1 MKTRLV
7 QLGFLSL
14 ALLVARPALCQTEI
28 IVREKPLESR
38 ALAGAVQLGDSPEG
52 VKGVLVEW
60 CSPDWKTVK
69 TSTRTDEK
77 GRFSFSKASKKEL
90 HYLRFSFPGAH
101 TLQIKVKMTG
111 SGPKELTV
119 RLEFAT

>member
-1 MKTRLV
+1 ML
-7 QLGFLSL
+7 LGRTAFS
-14 ALLVARPALCQTEI
+14 QTEI

-38 ALAGAVQLGDSPEG
+38 TLAGTVQLGDSPEG

-77 GRFSFSKASKKEL
+77 GRFSFGKASMKEL
-90 HYLRFSFPGAH
+90 HYLRFSFPGTH
-101 TLQIKVKMTG
+101 TLQVKITITR

>member
-1 MKTRLV
+1 MPNRLV
-7 QLGFLSL
+7 QLGLLSL
-14 ALLVARPALCQTEI
+14 ALLVARTAFCQTEI
-28 IVREKPLESR
+28 TVREKPLESR
-38 ALAGAVQLGDSPEG
+38 ALSGTVQLGDSPEG
-52 VKGVLVEW
+52 LKGVLVEW

-90 HYLRFSFPGAH
+90 HYLRFSLPGAH
-101 TLQIKVKMTG
+101 TLQVKVKIIR
-111 SGPKELTV
+111 SGPKELAV

>member
-14 ALLVARPALCQTEI
+14 ALLVVRTAFCQTEI

-38 ALAGAVQLGDSPEG
+38 ALGGKVQLGDSPEG

-77 GRFSFSKASKKEL
+77 GRFSFPKASEKEL
-90 HYLRFSFPGAH
+90 HYLRFSLPGAH
-101 TLQIKVKMTG
+101 TLQVKVKIVR
-111 SGPKELTV
+111 SGRKELTV